1 MRMRRSAAF
10 VLFSGL
16 AWCGACGDPSPP
28 PTPEPNPGTGEMIT
42 GRERLGWTQRAM
54 DAAELATF
62 DYAIYVDGSRR
73 ALAGDTCT
81 PSGAAFACSAPLPPL
96 TAGSHALALAAVTVV
111 NGTTIESPRSASLQ
125 VTVTAAAS
133 AAAAEAGAAEVLEM
147 PDGLRLRT
155 SVLRRHL
162 DDPVDLAVVPDGTLL
177 LAERSGA
184 IVSITAGG
192 ANEAIEGPPRRDF
205 EALESIAI
213 HPEFARTRLVFAVYR
228 TAESF
233 PVVRLREAGGRLGEA
248 AIVREIRATT
258 AQASAVAR
266 FGPDRRLYVAV
277 GAGTDPSESQNPAS
291 PLGKILRL
299 NEDGSS
305 PRDNPEGGLVFS
317 SGHRDPRGPVWDAR
331 TLRMWAVDADEA
343 GDELNL
349 IAPGG
354 HYGWPLAR
362 GRGSYPGATSAVFT
376 WAPGTDV
383 RSAAAVPLTAGEPF
397 GGTIVVG
404 ARGAQDL
411 LRVRIGVDGAVIASD
426 RVLHGRF
433 GRIGPVAAATDAV
446 YFTTANRDLWGPGE
460 DLLIGLAVHSR

>member
-1 MRMRRSAAF
+1 MRWSAAF
-10 VLFSGL
+10 VVFSGL
-16 AWCGACGDPSPP
+16 AWCSGCGDPSPP
-28 PTPEPNPGTGEMIT
+28 PTPEPNPGAGEMIT
-42 GRERLGWTQRAM
+42 GRERLGWTQRAV

-62 DYAIYVDGSRR
+62 EYAIYVDGSRR
-73 ALAGDTCT
+73 ALAGDMCT
-81 PSGAAFACSAPLPPL
+81 PSGTAFECSAPLPPL
-96 TAGSHALALAAVTVV
+96 TAGSHALALAAFTVV
-111 NGTTIESPRSASLQ
+111 NGTVIESPPSASLQ

-133 AAAAEAGAAEVLEM
+133 PATAEAGAADVIEM

-177 LAERSGA
+177 VAERSGA
-184 IVSITAGG
+184 IISITAAG
-192 ANEAIEGPPRRDF
+192 AAEAIDGPPQRGF

-213 HPEFARTRLVFAVYR
+213 HPDFARTRLVFAVYR
-228 TAESF
+228 TAASF
-233 PVVRLREAGGRLGEA
+233 AVVRLREAGGRLGEVA
-248 AIVREIRATT
+248 VVREI
-258 AQASAVAR
+258 QANIAHVSAVAR
-266 FGPDRRLYVAV
+266 FGPDRRLYVAI

-299 NEDGSS
+299 DEDGSS
-305 PRDNPEGGLVFS
+305 PRDNPKGSPVFS
-317 SGHRDPRGPVWDAR
+317 SGHRDPRGLVWDTP

-349 IAPGG
+349 IAPGR

-362 GRGSYPGATSAVFT
+362 GRGSYPGATPAVFT
-376 WAPGTDV
+376 WPPGTDV

-397 GGTIVVG
+397 GGTLVVA

-411 LRVRIGVDGAVIASD
+411 LRIRIGVDGTAIVSD

-433 GRIGPVAAATDAV
+433 GRIGNVAAATNAV

-460 DLLIGLAVHSR
+460 DLLISLAVH